1 MGSVINSN
9 KNNKNYEYIY
19 YISITFKLFD
29 NFNRFINN
37 SIIQNMSDLND
48 IGDIMYFG
56 NLTCLTDLFDI
67 EIIQKYRV
75 LYKSDNFYYSRFA
88 ICKADEMEKDSK
100 NNLIFFEKNSVYDFY
115 FVRDFKNY
123 LESNLK
129 TILEEIKD
137 GNFIINNSD
146 STRWN
151 VINEFVFVS
160 EDDRK
165 NLINNMKDL
174 TDLEKTYKLNNDKL
188 NSDSYSNND
197 NSSNR
202 YIKRIEN
209 YNPNNISEISK
220 IDYFI
225 IKKILL
231 DVLNRNGF
239 NNLKD
244 LFGDCKCLVDVLGK
258 IDNFYKEEIDYC
270 NREILDVKEHYD
282 KKFEEYKKEQNENIS
297 GFESVR
303 EKIKNVKYCLENYN
317 MEEKNIKWVKRINHE
332 RVKNNFN
339 QMCLKSLCEKLSNI
353 N

>member
-9 KNNKNYEYIY
+9 KNNNKNNNKNDEYIY
-19 YISITFKLFD
+19 YVSITFKPFD

-48 IGDIMYFG
+48 IGDIMYFE

-67 EIIQKYRV
+67 KIIQKYRV

-100 NNLIFFEKNSVYDFY
+100 NNLIFFEKKGVYDFY

-129 TILEEIKD
+129 AILEEIKD

-146 STRWN
+146 STHWN
-151 VINEFVFVS
+151 VINEFIFVS

-165 NLINNMKDL
+165 KLINNMKDL
-174 TDLEKTYKLNNDKL
+174 TDLEKTYKLNSDKL
-188 NSDSYSNND
+188 NRDSYSNND
-197 NSSNR
+197 NSSDDNNDSSSNHYVR
-202 YIKRIEN
+202 RIEN
-209 YNPNNISEISK
+209 YNPNNIPEISK

-258 IDNFYKEEIDYC
+258 IDNFYKEEINYY
-270 NREILDVKEHYD
+270 NRKILDAKEHYD
-282 KKFEEYKKEQNENIS
+282 KKFEEYKKEQNENIDNL
-297 GFESVR
+297 ENVR
-303 EKIKNVKYCLENYN
+303 EKIKNIKYYLDNYD
-317 MEEKNIKWVKRINHE
+317 MKQKNIKWIKRINHE
-332 RVKNNFN
+332 
-339 QMCLKSLCEKLSNI
+339 
-353 N
+353 

>member
-9 KNNKNYEYIY
+9 KNNNKNNNKNDEYIY
-19 YISITFKLFD
+19 YVSITFKPFD

-37 SIIQNMSDLND
+37 SIIQNMSDSND
-48 IGDIMYFG
+48 IGDIMYFE
-56 NLTCLTDLFDI
+56 NLTNLTDLFDI
-67 EIIQKYRV
+67 IIMRKYRV

-88 ICKADEMEKDSK
+88 ICKVDEMKKDSK
-100 NNLIFFEKNSVYDFY
+100 NNLWFFEKKSYDFY

-129 TILEEIKD
+129 VVLEEIKS
-137 GNFIINNSD
+137 NKTIINNSD
-146 STRWN
+146 SARWN
-151 VINEFVFVS
+151 VINEFIFVS

-174 TDLEKTYKLNNDKL
+174 VDLEKTYKLNSDKL

-197 NSSNR
+197 NSSDNNNDSSNHR
-202 YIKRIEN
+202 VKRIEN
-209 YNPNNISEISK
+209 YNPNNIPEISK

-239 NNLKD
+239 YNLKD

-258 IDNFYKEEIDYC
+258 IDNFYKEEIDYY
-270 NREILDVKEHYD
+270 NRKILDVKEHYD
-282 KKFEEYKKEQNENIS
+282 KEFEEYKKEQNENIN
-297 GFESVR
+297 GFENVR
-303 EKIKNVKYCLENYN
+303 EKIKNIKYCLENYN
-317 MEEKNIKWVKRINHE
+317 MESE
-332 RVKNNFN
+332 R
-339 QMCLKSLCEKLSNI
+339 
-353 N
+353 

>member
-1 MGSVINSN
+1 MNSN
-9 KNNKNYEYIY
+9 KNNNKNNNKNDEYIY
-19 YISITFKLFD
+19 YVSITFKPFD

-37 SIIQNMSDLND
+37 SIIQNMSDSND
-48 IGDIMYFG
+48 IGDIMSFE
-56 NLTCLTDLFDI
+56 NLTNLTDTNLTDLFDI
-67 EIIQKYRV
+67 IIMQKYRV

-100 NNLIFFEKNSVYDFY
+100 NNLMFFEKNGAYDFY

-129 TILEEIKD
+129 VILEVIKS
-137 GNFIINNSD
+137 NKVIVNNSD

-151 VINEFVFVS
+151 VINEFIFVS

-174 TDLEKTYKLNNDKL
+174 TDLEKTYKLN
-188 NSDSYSNND
+188 SDSYSNND
-197 NSSNR
+197 NNSNR

-209 YNPNNISEISK
+209 YNPNNIPEISK

-258 IDNFYKEEIDYC
+258 IDNFYKEEIGYY
-270 NREILDVKEHYD
+270 NRKILDVKEHYN
-282 KKFEEYKKEQNENIS
+282 KKFEEYKKEQNENINNL
-297 GFESVR
+297 ENVR
-303 EKIKNVKYCLENYN
+303 KKIKNIKYYLDNYD
-317 MEEKNIKWVKRINHE
+317 MEEKNIEWVKRINNE
-332 RVKNNFN
+332 
-339 QMCLKSLCEKLSNI
+339 
-353 N
+353 